1 MVYFPAVHSLP
12 TPTPHPSPLS
22 YVFPLSPPSRRLP
35 GSKER
40 LHTHIHPTMPLRVI
54 RMSLFTSWSV
64 QVVGKQIQSLPDYV
78 SRSPTLTSIHLLSVW
93 NAQGSNAFAA
103 NIATI
108 IYCTY
113 NAFKIFGVKFKDKFK
128 IIENNLI
135 VFMHLAVV
143 RITSFGI
150 EESFLALI
158 TFISSY
164 IGCQWCVWW
173 LLAVTRLSFPCV
185 SNQSIG
191 LFAPPS
197 NFDVTIDCSHLPLNS
212 KVRGAELHFWIALTF
227 ALHMLSG
234 FTEPRAKQTWC
245 SQARGCVTAR
255 QRCDVFFFPLTHPLR
270 MMYMWLIFLLPL
282 SLTCFRCSALSRTE
296 SRLDQCIVFLFQS
309 HSSELKTRKVTQVRF
324 GRVWK
329 QSSASGGPLKAGVW
343 VCLGCLCVRACMCV
357 GEKRSERKTN
367 MQREVEQ
374 IHVFLTT
381 SSSGLTSLSSC
392 LLCALCLFFTG
403 NHFPCLCVTLALPSH
418 IKLQVLHKCLSSHLP
433 LDNLQEDYS
442 SFLCLPHKWFSETH
456 TKAICSTTWAVG
468 HRSRK
473 RRLHIRHED
482 QSLKHT
488 QVFQHSKKIKAESHL
503 PWRGKECSVVLIISK

>member
-1 MVYFPAVHSLP
+1 MCGGCWLLLGCLFPVCQTNRLVCLLLP
-12 TPTPHPSPLS
+12 
-22 YVFPLSPPSRRLP
+22 
-35 GSKER
+35 
-40 LHTHIHPTMPLRVI
+40 
-54 RMSLFTSWSV
+54 
-64 QVVGKQIQSLPDYV
+64 
-78 SRSPTLTSIHLLSVW
+78 PTLMLP
-93 NAQGSNAFAA
+93 
-103 NIATI
+103 
-108 IYCTY
+108 
-113 NAFKIFGVKFKDKFK
+113 
-128 IIENNLI
+128 LI
-135 VFMHLAVV
+135 VLICPWTQ
-143 RITSFGI
+143 RLEELSCTSELLWPSLCTCSVGLQSP
-150 EESFLALI
+150 EPNRHGVARPVGAWQPDNGVMSF
-158 TFISSY
+158 FS
-164 IGCQWCVWW
+164 
-173 LLAVTRLSFPCV
+173 
-185 SNQSIG
+185 
-191 LFAPPS
+191 
-197 NFDVTIDCSHLPLNS
+197 
-212 KVRGAELHFWIALTF
+212 
-227 ALHMLSG
+227 
-234 FTEPRAKQTWC
+234 
-245 SQARGCVTAR
+245 
-255 QRCDVFFFPLTHPLR
+255 PLTHPLR

-343 VCLGCLCVRACMCV
+343 VCLGCLCVRACMHVCG

-392 LLCALCLFFTG
+392 LLCASCLFFTG
-403 NHFPCLCVTLALPSH
+403 NHFPCLYVTLALPSH

-482 QSLKHT
+482 QSFKT
-488 QVFQHSKKIKAESHL
+488 HSGVSAL
-503 PWRGKECSVVLIISK
+503 

>member
-1 MVYFPAVHSLP
+1 MVYFPAVHSFP

-64 QVVGKQIQSLPDYV
+64 QDVGKQIQSLPDYV

-93 NAQGSNAFAA
+93 NAQGSNAFAV

-113 NAFKIFGVKFKDKFK
+113 NAFKIFGVNFKDKFK

-135 VFMHLAVV
+135 VFMHLAVL

-158 TFISSY
+158 TFIDSY
-164 IGCQWCVWW
+164 IGCVCVWW

-255 QRCDVFFFPLTHPLR
+255 QRCDVFFFPFNSPTEDDVYVIDFSPTSLSNMFPLQCAKQDWVQAWSMHCFSFSITLEWAEDTKGYTGEVWQGMEAKQR
-270 MMYMWLIFLLPL
+270 FWRPPQGRCMSLPGM
-282 SLTCFRCSALSRTE
+282 F
-296 SRLDQCIVFLFQS
+296 
-309 HSSELKTRKVTQVRF
+309 
-324 GRVWK
+324 
-329 QSSASGGPLKAGVW
+329 
-343 VCLGCLCVRACMCV
+343 VCACVHVCG

-392 LLCALCLFFTG
+392 LLCASCLFFTG
-403 NHFPCLCVTLALPSH
+403 NHFPCLYVTLALPSH

-482 QSLKHT
+482 QSFKT
-488 QVFQHSKKIKAESHL
+488 HSGVSAL
-503 PWRGKECSVVLIISK
+503 